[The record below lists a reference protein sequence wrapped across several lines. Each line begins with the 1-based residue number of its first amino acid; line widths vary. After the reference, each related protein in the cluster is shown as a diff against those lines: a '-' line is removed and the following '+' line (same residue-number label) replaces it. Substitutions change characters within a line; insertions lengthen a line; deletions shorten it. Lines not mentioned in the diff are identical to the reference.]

1 MKITKGVGI
10 IIHTKKA
17 DNFCDPFIVE
27 VISYNKQFR
36 FPRGELHSL
45 GVTISSFVEK
55 CKGKFIYTV
64 VIRQKILTKAISCHK
79 IIFVKTYLYMND
91 SEEDQ

>member
-27 VISYNKQFR
+27 VISYDIYS
-36 FPRGELHSL
+36 SL
-45 GVTISSFVEK
+45 GCPGENFIPWELLYHHLWRSARENSF
-55 CKGKFIYTV
+55 T
-64 VIRQKILTKAISCHK
+64 QSL
-79 IIFVKTYLYMND
+79 
-91 SEEDQ
+91 

>member
-27 VISYNKQFR
+27 VISYDIYSSLGC
-36 FPRGELHSL
+36 PGENFIPWGYYIIICGEVQGKIHLHSRYKAKNL
-45 GVTISSFVEK
+45 D
-55 CKGKFIYTV
+55 KGH
-64 VIRQKILTKAISCHK
+64 LLS
-79 IIFVKTYLYMND
+79 
-91 SEEDQ
+91 